1 MTDKQTN
8 TTPPRT
14 TPSSIAPDTIPRSRH
29 TSTPSYRTGDLLR
42 GRVAVLKDL
51 GQIPVVPLKYFNSA
65 ALPPLRNDIN
75 VQKIERAL
83 QASGQIT
90 SGQWR
95 EYQSN
100 PSNGSANEE
109 DYYKYL
115 CSIFTAVT
123 KQAKKGTGTGPT
135 VDFIQKPNSAPMS
148 ERANSSRPDGYML
161 LKNKK
166 SVKSETDSRDFW
178 DDVAVSFEFK
188 KYGKDKDKQDVSLTP
203 LLGAQCD

>member
-1 MTDKQTN
+1 MADKQTN
-8 TTPPRT
+8 TTPPRA
-14 TPSSIAPDTIPRSRH
+14 TPSPIAPDTVLRLRH
-29 TSTPSYRTGDLLR
+29 TGTPSYRTGDLLR
-42 GRVAVLKDL
+42 GRVVVLKDL
-51 GQIPVVPLKYFNSA
+51 GPIPVVPLKYFNSA
-65 ALPPLRNDIN
+65 ALPPLRNDFD
-75 VQKIERAL
+75 VQNIERAL

-109 DYYKYL
+109 DYYKHL

-123 KQAKKGTGTGPT
+123 KQAKKGTVTSPT

-166 SVKSETDSRDFW
+166 SVKSGTNSRDFW

-188 KYGKDKDKQDVSLTP
+188 KYGKDKDKQDVSLMP

>member
-1 MTDKQTN
+1 MADKQTD

-14 TPSSIAPDTIPRSRH
+14 TPSSIAPDTVPRSRH
-29 TSTPSYRTGDLLR
+29 TGTPSYRTGDLLC

-51 GQIPVVPLKYFNSA
+51 GPIPIVPLKYFNSA
-65 ALPPLRNDIN
+65 ALPPLRNDID
-75 VQKIERAL
+75 VQNIERAL

-90 SGQWR
+90 LGQWR

-109 DYYKYL
+109 DYYKHL

-123 KQAKKGTGTGPT
+123 KQAKKGTGTGTT

-166 SVKSETDSRDFW
+166 SVKSGTNSRDFW

-188 KYGKDKDKQDVSLTP
+188 KYGKDKDKQDVSWTP